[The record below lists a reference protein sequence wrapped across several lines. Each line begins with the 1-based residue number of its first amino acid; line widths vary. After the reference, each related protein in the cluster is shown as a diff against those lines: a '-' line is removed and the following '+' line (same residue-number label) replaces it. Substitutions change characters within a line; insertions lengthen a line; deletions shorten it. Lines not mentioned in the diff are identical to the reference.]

1 MLKSHEKFH
10 SANGKRQV
18 LIVDD
23 EFVNQQVLGKMIG
36 DDFDFL
42 YASDGISALKV
53 IDENKHTLSLVLLDL
68 LMPGMHGLEV
78 LRIMK
83 ENPETQNIPVV
94 VITSEVGAE
103 IEALEMGAVDFIS
116 KPYPKHEVVRVRV
129 VRTIELSEDREI
141 IRTTERDTLT
151 GLYNREYFYSYA
163 EQYDQYH
170 PNQVMDAIVVDVNHF
185 HMINERYGKAYG
197 DDVLRRIGE
206 KVREMVLDNGGIV
219 CRRDADTFLV
229 YCPHGKDYQAILD
242 NASVGLAGDADVS
255 DDRVRL
261 RMGVYA
267 NVDKSLDVERRF
279 DRAKMAADTV
289 RNSFTR
295 TIAIYDNALHEAEI
309 YNEQLLEDFQEA
321 IDQKQFCVYYQPKFD
336 VRPTIPVLESAE
348 ALVRWVHPKLG
359 MINPGV
365 FIPLFEDN
373 GLIQRLDH
381 FVWGEAA
388 AQVHDWKERFGVS
401 IPVSVNMSRVD
412 MYNPELVELL
422 EGILESNEITPAE
435 FYLEIT
441 ESAYTQDQKQIVET
455 VNNLRG
461 RGFRVEMDDFGTGY
475 SSLNMISTLPIDTLK
490 LDMSFIRNA
499 FSGKKDTR
507 MIEIIVELADFLG
520 VPVIAEGV
528 ETEEQLIALRQIG
541 CDYVQGFYFSR
552 PVPAEEYDRFV
563 EERKRWDEFS
573 EGKDIT
579 PSEDFGVV
587 QRGNAFNK
595 IEHALARGFES
606 IFYVNVDTGSYVEF
620 TSHGRFQDLQIERSG
635 DDFFADV
642 QAGIGSALHPDD
654 LARVSASLER
664 ETLLAQLVG
673 ESSFTMTYRLI
684 IDGEPVY
691 YNIKAARTI
700 ERDVHHIVVG
710 VSNVDGL
717 MKQAIVADEIN
728 ARNMQFLSI
737 VQALSSDFESI
748 YYVDTYTDEYTE
760 FITRGD
766 YETLEIESSGEHF
779 FDEVQKNL
787 YNVVYPKDQVK
798 VSSFMQKETLLH
810 AVETDRVC
818 TLDYRLV
825 IDGSPE
831 CYRMKVV
838 TADIEDDRF
847 VVIGVS
853 NVDEQSRREQELEA
867 VRREN
872 ATFARISRALAQ
884 DYFSIYYVDVDSG
897 EYIEYSSGE
906 RYDDLRIEKSGNDF
920 FASVAESVE
929 RLVDERDREKALDLW
944 KKENLLAALDGSN
957 SYSTSYR
964 QMMGDESTYIG
975 IKVNRMVEDDDHH
988 IIVGMSNIDA
998 QMRREQEYVQ
1008 AQELALRDA
1017 LTGVKNKR
1025 AYGIAEEQLDNEI
1038 ASGEPLSFSIAVC
1051 DLNGLKEVN
1060 DLQGHEAGDRYLR
1073 EGCMTICHVFEHSPV
1088 FRVGGDEFVA
1098 ILRGGDFEAREEL
1111 MATIEAANAQHAES
1125 GGAVVAVGIADYIPG
1140 TDDSVSSVFVR
1151 ADATMYENKRVL
1163 KGE

>member
-1 MLKSHEKFH
+1 
-10 SANGKRQV
+10 
-18 LIVDD
+18 
-23 EFVNQQVLGKMIG
+23 
-36 DDFDFL
+36 
-42 YASDGISALKV
+42 
-53 IDENKHTLSLVLLDL
+53 
-68 LMPGMHGLEV
+68 
-78 LRIMK
+78 
-83 ENPETQNIPVV
+83 
-94 VITSEVGAE
+94 
-103 IEALEMGAVDFIS
+103 
-116 KPYPKHEVVRVRV
+116 
-129 VRTIELSEDREI
+129 
-141 IRTTERDTLT
+141 
-151 GLYNREYFYSYA
+151 
-163 EQYDQYH
+163 
-170 PNQVMDAIVVDVNHF
+170 
-185 HMINERYGKAYG
+185 
-197 DDVLRRIGE
+197 
-206 KVREMVLDNGGIV
+206 
-219 CRRDADTFLV
+219 
-229 YCPHGKDYQAILD
+229 
-242 NASVGLAGDADVS
+242 
-255 DDRVRL
+255 
-261 RMGVYA
+261 
-267 NVDKSLDVERRF
+267 
-279 DRAKMAADTV
+279 
-289 RNSFTR
+289 
-295 TIAIYDNALHEAEI
+295 
-309 YNEQLLEDFQEA
+309 
-321 IDQKQFCVYYQPKFD
+321 
-336 VRPTIPVLESAE
+336 
-348 ALVRWVHPKLG
+348 
-359 MINPGV
+359 
-365 FIPLFEDN
+365 
-373 GLIQRLDH
+373 
-381 FVWGEAA
+381 
-388 AQVHDWKERFGVS
+388 
-401 IPVSVNMSRVD
+401 
-412 MYNPELVELL
+412 
-422 EGILESNEITPAE
+422 
-435 FYLEIT
+435 
-441 ESAYTQDQKQIVET
+441 
-455 VNNLRG
+455 
-461 RGFRVEMDDFGTGY
+461 
-475 SSLNMISTLPIDTLK
+475 
-490 LDMSFIRNA
+490 
-499 FSGKKDTR
+499 
-507 MIEIIVELADFLG
+507 
-520 VPVIAEGV
+520 
-528 ETEEQLIALRQIG
+528 
-541 CDYVQGFYFSR
+541 
-552 PVPAEEYDRFV
+552 
-563 EERKRWDEFS
+563 
-573 EGKDIT
+573 
-579 PSEDFGVV
+579 
-587 QRGNAFNK
+587 
-595 IEHALARGFES
+595 
-606 IFYVNVDTGSYVEF
+606 
-620 TSHGRFQDLQIERSG
+620 
-635 DDFFADV
+635 
-642 QAGIGSALHPDD
+642 
-654 LARVSASLER
+654 
-664 ETLLAQLVG
+664 
-673 ESSFTMTYRLI
+673 MTYRLI